1 MDRKRLWHIFSRGL
15 EYSITFFLILIIN
28 FFIPRTMPGGPLLS
42 ITGSQ
47 NADLPVVLDE
57 ETKYELMEYYHLN
70 DPLHIQFM
78 QYMADAA
85 QLDFGYSIT
94 HNIPVLDIILGRLP
108 WTILL
113 MGSALVF
120 STFFGIALGIE
131 SGWNRGRKLDHALLM
146 IMPVLR
152 SIPPFFLGA
161 LMIFVFSYRMG
172 WFPLSGALT
181 PYIDYTGMADQVRDI
196 FSHLAL
202 PMLCLAA
209 FEMPGTYLLVRNV
222 CVQQM
227 EKPYVLMATARGLKE
242 RNIKKHVLINSTVPV
257 VNQIAAMLGF
267 LVGGA
272 VFIETVFSYPGMG
285 MLVYNSFIERDYPV
299 LQGAFI
305 FMSLCVLA
313 CNYAADIACSYI
325 DGRAGQE

>member
-1 MDRKRLWHIFSRGL
+1 MDRKRLWHIFFRGL

-28 FFIPRTMPGGPLLS
+28 FFLPRTMPGGPLLS

-57 ETKYELMEYYHLN
+57 ETKYKLMEYYHLN
-70 DPLHIQFM
+70 DPLHIQFI
-78 QYMADAA
+78 QYMADAVH
-85 QLDFGYSIT
+85 LNFGYSIT
-94 HNIPVLDIILGRLP
+94 HNVQAMDIILGRLP
-108 WTILL
+108 WSFLL

-120 STFFGIALGIE
+120 STFSGIVLGVE
-131 SGWNRGRKLDHALLM
+131 SGWKRGRKLDHALLM
-146 IMPVLR
+146 IIPVFR
-152 SIPPFFLGA
+152 SIPAFFLGA
-161 LMIFVFSYRMG
+161 LMIFIFGYRMG

-181 PYIDYTGMADQVRDI
+181 PYMDYTGTADQIRDI
-196 FSHLAL
+196 FLHLAL

-242 RNIKKHVLINSTVPV
+242 RNIKKHVLINSIVPV
-257 VNQIAAMLGF
+257 VNQTAAMLGF
-267 LVGGA
+267 MVGGA

-285 MLVYNSFIERDYPV
+285 MLIYNSFIERDYPV
-299 LQGAFI
+299 LQGVFI
-305 FMSLCVLA
+305 FMSLGVLVS
-313 CNYAADIACSYI
+313 NYAADILCSYI